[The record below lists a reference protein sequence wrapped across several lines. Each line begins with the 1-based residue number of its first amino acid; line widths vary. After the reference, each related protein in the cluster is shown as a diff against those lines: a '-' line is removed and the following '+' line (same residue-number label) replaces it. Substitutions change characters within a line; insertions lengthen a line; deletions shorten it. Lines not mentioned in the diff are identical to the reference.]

1 MTRRLL
7 GLIKVLTA
15 ALIVDFAPPPYRA
28 AMIIAAINQS
38 SGQTLQMAI
47 NRLVSNL
54 VMQGKL
60 DESKALMV
68 FEQGAARAPR
78 APTRTPDPGPR
89 TPDPVGPLSSPP
101 PPYMLLSRAEP
112 EHPRCFV
119 SLSPR

>member
-1 MTRRLL
+1 
-7 GLIKVLTA
+7 
-15 ALIVDFAPPPYRA
+15 
-28 AMIIAAINQS
+28 MIIAAINQS

-89 TPDPVGPLSSPP
+89 TPDPGPRTL
-101 PPYMLLSRAEP
+101 RARYHLP
-112 EHPRCFV
+112 LRPTCYYHGLNLNTLAVLCPCPHGDAHPAASDGTYR
-119 SLSPR
+119 P

>member
-1 MTRRLL
+1 
-7 GLIKVLTA
+7 
-15 ALIVDFAPPPYRA
+15 
-28 AMIIAAINQS
+28 MIIAAINQS

-68 FEQGAARAPR
+68 FEQGGARAPR

-89 TPDPVGPLSSPP
+89 TPDPGPCGPVIISPSA
-101 PPYMLLSRAEP
+101 L
-112 EHPRCFV
+112 HV
-119 SLSPR
+119 IITG